1 MLATMSVMRSFT
13 VLPSAVD
20 MGLTSFATLST
31 GDEADLKRVQKLKD
45 AAKNAQR
52 WDENCRRK
60 RALAQ
65 TLRL

>member
-1 MLATMSVMRSFT
+1 LS
-13 VLPSAVD
+13 
-20 MGLTSFATLST
+20 SFATLST
-31 GDEADLKRVQKLKD
+31 GDEIENPRFYRRDEADLKRVQKLKD